1 VTSSPCGRSA
11 SIQIRQ
17 VVALRKSGRFVRNGL
32 PLQQTAGVSQG
43 VTIVTIAKLLIAA
56 GAAMLL
62 LAVVLAFAEPTSQ
75 TPVSKDANIADLVRS
90 EREAIKSFEH
100 TATVV
105 APLASLGILCLVGA
119 GGFALAGWSRKRRR
133 KAEDK

>member
-1 VTSSPCGRSA
+1 M
-11 SIQIRQ
+11 
-17 VVALRKSGRFVRNGL
+17 RKSGRFGGNGL

-62 LAVVLAFAEPTSQ
+62 LAVVLAEPTSQ

-105 APLASLGILCLVGA
+105 APLTSLGILCLVGA